1 MDKDSNAAKKIKKIC
16 LVVGL
21 ISFLAALLIGRMVIN
36 YVEKEEKTSAAY
48 TAHSTAKRIKSQLDK
63 YVMISDFFENVIA
76 TGYDL
81 GAEEFSKLV
90 QMIPNEMN
98 VVKAFELAPA
108 GVITTVF
115 PEQNNEAAMGL
126 NVLSEHERKYD
137 AKVAKETGNY
147 TLGGPYKLKQ
157 GGTGALLFN
166 PVYKTD
172 DNGNNA
178 FWGFVI
184 LVIDW
189 DNFIEEIG
197 IDKLSEASYCYE
209 IWKRDGQNGNRVI
222 LAKGQEHMPKNSLT
236 VEFEIP
242 NDTWYVDIIP
252 VGGWIDFS
260 QLVIYV
266 VCSYIT
272 SLMFATICYQLLSKK
287 YREKQYA
294 SELQRSAEQARSAND
309 AKTRFLFNM
318 SHDIRTPMNAIIG
331 FSNLLEKKLNDEKKA
346 KEYLRKIQSSGN
358 LLMTLINQVL
368 EMARIE
374 SGSVVLN
381 QKAEDLGEL
390 FRSVNAVFES
400 DIRNKGLD
408 FSVETKVQHKYAV
421 CDKTKLQEIYLNIVS
436 NAIKYTSAGQ
446 SVRVMLNEIT
456 SEEAGKA
463 RYIFICEDTGIGMS
477 EEYLPH
483 LFDEFSREHTT
494 TENKVVGT
502 GLGLSIV
509 KTLIDLMGGT
519 IQVESNQGAGTKFTV
534 VLSLEI
540 ASEEDVYKK
549 QEMQLQAS
557 DTTKSI
563 RILLTEDNELN
574 AEIAEALLQEKG
586 FLTERA
592 EDGQVCCDMLAKADP
607 GYYDLIL
614 MDIQMP
620 VLNGYEAAVRIREM
634 KDPKKAGIPIIAMT
648 ANAFAEDKQAALDA
662 GMNAH
667 VSKPVDIKTLSEVIT
682 KYI

>member
-446 SVRVMLNEIT
+446 SVRVMINEIT

-586 FLTERA
+586 FLTECA